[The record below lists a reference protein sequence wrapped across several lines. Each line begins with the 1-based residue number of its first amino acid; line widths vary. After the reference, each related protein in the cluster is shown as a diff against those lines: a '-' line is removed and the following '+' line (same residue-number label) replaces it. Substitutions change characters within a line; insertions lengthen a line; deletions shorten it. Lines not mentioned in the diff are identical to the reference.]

1 MQPSKSP
8 SAMETNIK
16 ASLEKCGMSNMPK
29 FCLTMCGES
38 NIFYLLRKKQFLL
51 SFFFHLEVCNI
62 ERFPSYHVSVDA
74 MQKIQ
79 IQD

>member
-1 MQPSKSP
+1 
-8 SAMETNIK
+8 
-16 ASLEKCGMSNMPK
+16 
-29 FCLTMCGES
+29 MCGES

-51 SFFFHLEVCNI
+51 SFFFHFEVCNI
-62 ERFPSYHVSVDA
+62 ERFPSYYVSVDA